1 MTFNNFE
8 QKKTIDRF
16 TKEDGYEYLSN
27 FYRST
32 ITFEGALYKT
42 VEHAYQASK
51 TVDLKLRQIIKN
63 SPGPMEAKKLGRC
76 LQLRDDW
83 ELIRIDIMRK
93 LIKEKFHNP
102 FLGCLLLKTDN
113 AELIMNNLWGD
124 KFWGVYRG
132 NGENWLGKIL
142 MSERDSLRLELLVD
156 DFNQVK

>member
-8 QKKTIDRF
+8 QKKAIDRF

-83 ELIRIDIMRK
+83 ELIRIDIMRM
-93 LIKEKFHNP
+93 LIKEKFRNP
-102 FLGCLLLKTDN
+102 FLSCLLLKTDN

-124 KFWGVYRG
+124 KFWGVYQG

-142 MSERDSLRLELLVD
+142 MSERDSIRLELLVD
-156 DFNQVK
+156 DFNQIK